1 MIEETVEEIS
11 GYRHRIEVD
20 NRIVTFESKKPL
32 MEGERVEITR
42 KTTYS
47 LR

>member
-1 MIEETVEEIS
+1 MIEETVEEVT

-20 NRIVTFESKKPL
+20 SRIITIESNTPL
-32 MEGERVEITR
+32 ADGERVEITR
-42 KTTYS
+42 RTTYS